1 MNLRSKPLLSRAF
14 HRLMSYFNVFPCDQ
28 NLEGLALNLNEKY
41 GYQNTKKLQKP
52 VDANCEPIPWFTYP
66 AIEYL
71 AQLDLSNKSIFEW
84 GSGNSSLFWAERC
97 KQIISVESDNEW
109 YKYCLQNL
117 LPNQKVLFREEE
129 NFAEAIDES
138 NSKFDLIVIDSV
150 RRGECA
156 QKAINFLNKGGLII
170 LDNSD
175 WHPNTSA
182 FLRDDCNLLEV
193 DMHGFGP
200 INAYSW
206 TTSLY
211 FHRDFSFHPKNDKQP
226 TISKAGI
233 EQISK
238 YDYF

>member
-1 MNLRSKPLLSRAF
+1 MRNKPLLHRVS
-14 HRLMSYFNVFPCDQ
+14 HRLMSYFNVFPCDK
-28 NLEGLALNLNEKY
+28 NLEGLTHNLKDKY
-41 GYQNTKKLQKP
+41 GYQHTKALQKP
-52 VDANCEPIPWFTYP
+52 VDINHEPLPWFTYP

-84 GSGNSSLFWAERC
+84 GSGNSSLFLAKRC
-97 KQIISVESDNEW
+97 RQITSIESSKKW
-109 YKYCLQNL
+109 YEYCSQNL
-117 LPNQKVLFREEE
+117 LPNQKILLREEAE
-129 NFAEAIDES
+129 FAEAVDES
-138 NSKFDLIVIDSV
+138 DSKFDLIVIDSM

-156 QKAINFLNKGGLII
+156 QKSIKHLNSGGLII

-182 FLRDDCNLLEV
+182 FLRDNCNLIEV

-211 FHRDFSFHPKNDKQP
+211 FHREFCFPPKGNKQP
-226 TISKAGI
+226 ALSKAGI
-233 EQISK
+233 DQLSK
-238 YDYF
+238 YDCLK